1 MLAGANSPYLETA
14 YEEYLR
20 DPNAVSESWRNYFE
34 RLPMV
39 NNTARDVP
47 HSEIRQ
53 HFYQLTRRGGRRPN
67 KRAADASSSQDL

>member
-1 MLAGANSPYLETA
+1 MKALQASSMLAGANSPYLETA

-53 HFYQLTRRGGRRPN
+53 HFYQLTRCEFLARP
-67 KRAADASSSQDL
+67 